1 MVGLKRKGSVNLFII
16 SIEMV
21 TDSVLFSNRV
31 DWTVVQS
38 KKNGTKNRSLW
49 HTEKKEDSDR
59 IYVRKRNRLATS
71 REIRFKPGEDR
82 ARQTK
87 AVPKPVE

>member
-1 MVGLKRKGSVNLFII
+1 MVGLKRKGSVNLFMI

-38 KKNGTKNRSLW
+38 KKNGTKNRSLR

-59 IYVRKRNRLATS
+59 IYARNRNRLATS

-82 ARQTK
+82 AR
-87 AVPKPVE
+87 